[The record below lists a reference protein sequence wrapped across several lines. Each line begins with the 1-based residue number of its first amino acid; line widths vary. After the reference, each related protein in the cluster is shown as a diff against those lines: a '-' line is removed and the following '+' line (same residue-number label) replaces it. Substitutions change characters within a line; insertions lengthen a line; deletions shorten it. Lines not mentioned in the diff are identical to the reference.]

1 MSFGPIWFQ
10 PKRPIVADD
19 GFLKIAFIKKDLS
32 SFEAGGGFLT
42 VIGLGK
48 DRKAAQQEHR

>member
-1 MSFGPIWFQ
+1 MIHPAGITTLDMSFGPIWFQ

-32 SFEAGGGFLT
+32 RLKLAVASSP
-42 VIGLGK
+42 
-48 DRKAAQQEHR
+48 